1 MNAATLLRRLDG
13 LLAEAVEA
21 GRWSEA
27 CALAE
32 RSLGQG
38 GDDDAEQQLLHA
50 VALIRSG
57 RIDRGLDQLD
67 PMVVSLPEARLTL
80 RRHVLP
86 WLVREKRFEAA
97 LSVLGRLLD
106 AQPDSVEELR
116 LRGSL
121 LGRTRQFPA
130 ALADA
135 LRLIELRPEDLDG
148 QAAYLQ
154 LLLQDRR
161 IDTAGAYARVLA
173 ARAARNP
180 RLARI
185 ALLCLGRAGLAED
198 AARLAEAAEPAW
210 GSDPDVIGEVVRA
223 YWEVGR
229 TEEAIAAGERCVALS
244 PHAPKLRQLLGH
256 VYRSAMRSDGN
267 IRAVEHLTEA
277 LRQAP
282 GDANTALLLGELLL
296 RSGRPGE
303 AAPHLAEACKRIG
316 HSANAR
322 ALLAR
327 AFKGNGQHAQAAREF
342 RQLIELQPHSH
353 RWHRYAA
360 GALSQAGQT
369 AEAVAL
375 FDRFTA
381 ERERALPPSFE
392 TGLEQ
397 LWGKAEA
404 ADVPTARFDWAW
416 QLRRD
421 RNADRQQWERAARW
435 GYLADHYLLD
445 WLECRDD
452 QVHEAMSRLADLTEA
467 EQAFAQVDSS
477 RGLILASAHIGPMYA
492 GPLALELL
500 GVKSKW
506 LASTPSVAR
515 TSYARSLI
523 STSDQG
529 GTDVARKV
537 LAALGGGNAVVI
549 AVDGAINLAAPRVA
563 FEGQEITYSSFAA
576 RMSHRLGIPSMFA
589 APCWRDGQIHFM
601 LERMPDAGRRES
613 VEDYA
618 DRWRA
623 AYLRCLRQFLGGA
636 PENLRL
642 SGGLWRYVRPAE
654 GTSPRR
660 VHE

>member
-1 MNAATLLRRLDG
+1 VNAATLLRAPRSA
-13 LLAEAVEA
+13 LAEAVEE
-21 GRWSEA
+21 GRWSDA
-27 CALAE
+27 CASGE
-32 RSLGQG
+32 RSVGQG
-38 GDDDAEQQLLHA
+38 GEGDAGEQLLYA

-57 RIDRGLDQLD
+57 RIDRGLGQLN
-67 PMVVSLPEARLTL
+67 PEIAGLPEARLTL

-86 WLVREKRFEAA
+86 SLVREKRFDAA
-97 LSVLGRLLD
+97 IAVLGRLLD
-106 AQPDSVEELR
+106 ARPDSVDELR

-135 LRLIELRPEDLDG
+135 LRLIELRPDDLDG

-154 LLLQDRR
+154 LLLQDRQ
-161 IDTAGAYARVLA
+161 IEVAGAYARVLA

-180 RLARI
+180 RLAKI
-185 ALLCLGRAGLAED
+185 ALLCLGRAGLTED
-198 AARLAEAAEPAW
+198 AARLAGAAEPAW
-210 GSDPDVIGEVVRA
+210 AADPEVIGEVVRA
-223 YWEVGR
+223 YWDAGR
-229 TEEAIAAGERCVALS
+229 TEDAIAAGERCVAVS
-244 PHAPKLRQLLGH
+244 PDAPKLRQLLGH
-256 VYRSAMRSDGN
+256 VYRSAMRTDGN
-267 IRAVEHLTEA
+267 ARAVEHLTEA
-277 LRQAP
+277 LRCAP
-282 GDANTALLLGELLL
+282 GDATTALLLGEGLL
-296 RSGRPGE
+296 RAGRPGE
-303 AAPHLAEACKRIG
+303 AAPHLAHACKKIT

-327 AFKGNGQHAQAAREF
+327 AYKQNGQHAEAAHEF
-342 RQLIELQPHSH
+342 RQLIALQPGSH

-369 AEAVAL
+369 VEAADL

-392 TGLEQ
+392 AGLEQ
-397 LWGKAEA
+397 LWVKAET
-404 ADVPTARFDWAW
+404 ADVPAARLDWAW

-421 RNADRQQWERAARW
+421 RTADRQAWERAAKW

-445 WLECRDD
+445 WLECRDG
-452 QVHEAMSRLADLTEA
+452 QVHEAMSRLADLTEV
-467 EQAFAQVDSS
+467 ERAFAQVDAS

-537 LAALGGGNAVVI
+537 LGALGGGNAVVI

-576 RMSHRLGIPSMFA
+576 RMAHRLGIPSMFV
-589 APCWRDGQIHFM
+589 APFWANDRISFV
-601 LERMPDAGRRES
+601 LERLPDAGRRES
-613 VEDYA
+613 ADDYA

-642 SGGLWRYVRPAE
+642 SGGLWRYVRPPE
-654 GTSPRR
+654 DRGPRGL
-660 VHE
+660 HE